1 MFKNKKFHYPFLV
14 ILLVVVLLI
23 WQAVF
28 ERTSDNFLKVT
39 FFDVGQGDA
48 IFIETPNHRQILI
61 DGGPDKTVLEK
72 LGQAMLFYDRTIDL
86 IILTH
91 SDADHVAGLIE
102 VLNYY
107 QVKHI
112 LTSGFEQDT
121 AVYHKWR
128 KLISEKNIPLT
139 IVQAGQK
146 VILNKEIILE
156 IFWPEQPMTGIKSA
170 NNASVVG
177 RLVYG
182 QTEFLLTGDIDKKI
196 EKILIRR
203 NWNLESD
210 VLKAAHH
217 GSNTSSSDNFIK
229 AVNPQVAIISVGE
242 NNRYKHPHLDV
253 LERLKDSVIHRT
265 DKDGDI
271 KISTDGVL
279 FGVETD

>member
-196 EKILIRR
+196 EKILLTR

-217 GSNTSSSDNFIK
+217 GSKTSSSDNFIK